1 MLAQLI
7 EICTFVSHPNRAK
20 MPDMTRTVGQQQRT
34 EFILDPAQA
43 LRRCRVL
50 DAMLAQAMPAIPKGV
65 MRAPHRILNQ
75 LDDARQLAIARRL
88 NPPCSD
94 HEP

>member
-1 MLAQLI
+1 
-7 EICTFVSHPNRAK
+7 
-20 MPDMTRTVGQQQRT
+20 MTRTVGQQQRT

-50 DAMLAQAMPAIPKGV
+50 DAMLAQAMPAVPKGV

-88 NPPCSD
+88 NPPHTD

>member
-1 MLAQLI
+1 
-7 EICTFVSHPNRAK
+7 
-20 MPDMTRTVGQQQRT
+20 MPGMTRTVGQQQRT

-50 DAMLAQAMPAIPKGV
+50 EAMLAQAMPAIPKGV
-65 MRAPHRILNQ
+65 IRAPHRILNQ

-88 NPPCSD
+88 NPPRSD